1 MSGETDGRS
10 ILIIEDDPSNRR
22 IIAKTL
28 SPFYRVV
35 MASDGSKGVLR
46 AKKHRPSLILLDI
59 NLPDQSGFDVLKTL
73 KKNEDTRDIP
83 VLCLTAATTEKEEE
97 NGLSL
102 GAVDFI
108 GKPIRPK
115 IVLARIAIHIEIA
128 SQRKSLEKLTQQDPL
143 TGVNNRRSFDKAL
156 NDETRR
162 ARRSH
167 EPLSLIMVDV
177 DHFKKFNDNYG
188 HQKGDEALRLV
199 ATALAKEANRAGD
212 LCARYGGEEFT
223 ILLPR
228 TTIEAVQFIAE
239 NCRKAIVSL
248 AIPHAHSES
257 AECVTASLGCA
268 TWQPSDESDAP
279 VPNLVGLADKALY
292 AAKEHGRNQI
302 YPTLHKA

>member
-1 MSGETDGRS
+1 MSDETEDRS

-28 SPFYRVV
+28 SSFYRVV
-35 MASDGSKGVLR
+35 MASDGTKGVLR
-46 AKKHRPSLILLDI
+46 AKKHRPALILLDI
-59 NLPDQSGFDVLKTL
+59 NLPDQSGFEVLKTL
-73 KKNEDTRDIP
+73 KKNQDTKDIP
-83 VLCLTAATTEKEEE
+83 VLCLTAVTTETEEE

-128 SQRKSLEKLTQQDPL
+128 AQRKSLEKLTQQDPL

-156 NDETRR
+156 EDETRR
-162 ARRSH
+162 ARRSL

-188 HQKGDEALRLV
+188 HQKGDEVLRLV
-199 ATALAKEANRAGD
+199 ATALAREANRAGD

-228 TTIEAVQFIAE
+228 TTAEAVQFIAE
-239 NCRKAIVSL
+239 KCRKAIVLL

-268 TWQPSDESDAP
+268 TWQPSGGSDAA

-292 AAKEHGRNQI
+292 AAKGKGRNQI
-302 YPTLHKA
+302 FPALQRT

>member
-97 NGLSL
+97 KSLSL

-199 ATALAKEANRAGD
+199 ATALAKEASRAGD

-239 NCRKAIVSL
+239 NCRNAIASL

-268 TWQPSDESDAP
+268 TWQPSGEADAP

-292 AAKEHGRNQI
+292 AAKEKGRNQI
-302 YPTLHKA
+302 YPALHEA